1 MVGRVVRVAEQVSAE
16 YAYRAAMARI
26 GRLTQALVLAEA
38 RAAELEH
45 RCAEARLIGEVS
57 ADATE
62 GDPEG
67 YTGAV
72 GQAD

>member
-1 MVGRVVRVAEQVSAE
+1 VAEHVSAE
-16 YAYRAAMARI
+16 HAYRAAMARM
-26 GRLTQALVLAEA
+26 GRLTEALVLAEA
-38 RAAELEH
+38 RVAELESL
-45 RCAEARLIGEVS
+45 RAGARSMGEVS
-57 ADATE
+57 VDAAE